1 MTSTPT
7 NNACGDLNDYTRR
20 DREERITKE
29 WTWEVEEGDCGVIV
43 ERANDP
49 DVEQFAR
56 VCPSSVVTGNNK
68 GILQMKTFDGG
79 NSRLSAFGDELEFA
93 DINKPEGIKLKELIA
108 CCGQNGSS
116 GSGGPGAG
124 TNAVQMINFPNAG
137 TFEYEAG
144 VQTKTYWDASEQ
156 DVLGDYNE
164 KWNDTSLYN
173 VFNRT
178 GNAQIVTMPPGT
190 NAAVLFFSYGVTI
203 TPTELVPDSQDGY
216 ANVSYNMEISDN
228 KGSVN
233 FSPGALAAPV
243 RVRTR
248 ILGWNEAKLIGQDSP
263 GSDADKAEIRRKRAP
278 GLSSTGY
285 KAVRISFA
293 TSGENADAT
302 RITLKPM
309 CNVQRVRRCKVT
321 VGSGRV
327 VCIPFFNDGDNFVP
341 IRAAGVED
349 VDYDDLVTDDGVV
362 DIAFE
367 EQQESNE
374 LKQLMN
380 YYLTSISET
389 LNYDASLDPSG
400 IPILEKALNDI
411 FALKQLTGSTP
422 EYYYTQL
429 DAIRVSVS
437 PYVAFQFGFETQVP
451 ETLTF

>member
-20 DREERITKE
+20 DREETITKE

-49 DVEQFAR
+49 NVEQFAR
-56 VCPSSVVTGNNK
+56 VCPSSVTTGNNK

-108 CCGQNGSS
+108 CCGQDGST
-116 GSGGPGAG
+116 GGGPGAG
-124 TNAVQMINFPNAG
+124 TNAVQMINFPGAG

-156 DVLGDYNE
+156 DILGGYSE
-164 KWNDTSLYN
+164 QWNDTALYN
-173 VFNRT
+173 VFDRT
-178 GNAQIVTMPPGT
+178 GNAQTITMPPGT
-190 NAAVLFFSYGVTI
+190 NNAVLFFSYGVTI
-203 TPTELVPDSQDGY
+203 TPTELVPDTQDGY

-228 KGSVN
+228 KGSVS
-233 FSPGALAAPV
+233 FSPGPLAAPV
-243 RVRTR
+243 RVRTT
-248 ILGWNEAKLIGQDSP
+248 ILGWNEAKLIGQTP
-263 GSDADKAEIRRKRAP
+263 GVPQEDQEKLRNKRAP

-293 TSGENADAT
+293 TSGEDADAT
-302 RITLKPM
+302 KITLKPM

-341 IRAAGVED
+341 D
-349 VDYDDLVTDDGVV
+349 VFGIEGDDY
-362 DIAFE
+362 A
-367 EQQESNE
+367 E
-374 LKQLMN
+374 LIFTAEKMKDFINRQ
-380 YYLTSISET
+380 SIE
-389 LNYDASLDPSG
+389 G
-400 IPILEKALNDI
+400 IL
-411 FALKQLTGSTP
+411 
-422 EYYYTQL
+422 
-429 DAIRVSVS
+429 
-437 PYVAFQFGFETQVP
+437 
-451 ETLTF
+451 